1 MKKAPATTTKGR
13 ERAPSSSPAPVR
25 CDAMNPAASRSRSPK
40 PKAPRV
46 PRMTRH
52 ASGQARVRLAG
63 RTHYLGAWGSVEAHS
78 RYAELVRAFLANG
91 KRGLA
96 PAPTIPEAS
105 LTVAGLFTL
114 FKDWIDATGKYTKGG
129 EPTTSR
135 WHVDDV
141 TKRFGEFAGTVPV
154 ARLTEALVLQWRD
167 RLEANPNITRK
178 GINRKVTSL
187 LAILRWGRSRGYV
200 PKPVWA
206 DVASIEP
213 LQRGQCGSRPE
224 HGRPRRAPS
233 FEDIERVASAA
244 PRQVAAM
251 LRLQALTGMRPGE
264 VCKLR
269 GADIDKSGPVVD
281 GVQVW
286 IYNVNEG
293 KTAHHGHVT
302 RYALPPAAQ
311 AILAEF
317 PAMPSAFVFSP
328 AEAMAERRQQRR
340 AARKSKVQP
349 SQAQR
354 DANARRDYAEVWT
367 STTYRH
373 AVEDACQRAGVEPF
387 TPHEVRHAFA
397 TWAAAALGV
406 IAASVALNHRNLSTT
421 QRYVHPDASLAF
433 AAAAAVQR
441 RVSS

>member
-1 MKKAPATTTKGR
+1 MRKAPTATKKHETAASLEPGAMGCAEMTSSASPTRSRTTKKPR
-13 ERAPSSSPAPVR
+13 LPS
-25 CDAMNPAASRSRSPK
+25 
-40 PKAPRV
+40 
-46 PRMTRH
+46 MTRH
-52 ASGQARVRLAG
+52 ASGQARVKLGG
-63 RTHYLGAWGSVEAHS
+63 RTHYLGAWGSVEAHA

-91 KRGLA
+91 KRALA
-96 PAPTIPEAS
+96 PLPTIPEAT

-114 FKDWIDATGKYTKGG
+114 YGDWINATGKYMKGG

-141 TKRFGEFAGTVPV
+141 TRLFGEFAGKLPV

-167 RLEANPNITRK
+167 RLEANPRITRK
-178 GINRKVTSL
+178 GINRKVTNL

-200 PKPVWA
+200 PKATWA
-206 DVASIEP
+206 DVSSIEP

-233 FEDIERVASAA
+233 FADIEKVAAA
-244 PRQVAAM
+244 ASRHVGAM

-264 VCKLR
+264 ACKLR
-269 GADIDKSGPVVD
+269 FADIDRNGPVVD
-281 GVQVW
+281 GVATW
-286 IYNVNEG
+286 IYNVTDA

-311 AILAEF
+311 AILNEF

-340 AARKSKVQP
+340 ALRKSKVQP

-354 DANARRDYAEVWT
+354 DANALRDYAEVWT

-373 AVEDACQRAGVEPF
+373 AVEDACKRAGVEPF

-397 TWAAAALGV
+397 TWAAAVLGV